1 MSAACARDGFSLVGT
16 ESGRAA
22 VRMPRSARRFR
33 VLNGQGAKRRRPQAA
48 VADLLPLATRIA
60 LRGGIFG
67 GIF

>member
-1 MSAACARDGFSLVGT
+1 MSAACARDGFSLVGN

-22 VRMPRSARRFR
+22 VRMPQSARRFI

-60 LRGGIFG
+60 LRGGTS
-67 GIF
+67 

>member
-1 MSAACARDGFSLVGT
+1 
-16 ESGRAA
+16 
-22 VRMPRSARRFR
+22 MPRSARRFI

>member
-1 MSAACARDGFSLVGT
+1 LVGT

-22 VRMPRSARRFR
+22 VRMPRPARRFI
-33 VLNGQGAKRRRPQAA
+33 VLNGEGAKRRRPQAA